1 MSSTLQTLMDRLR
14 KIEADKERL
23 QAEADQAAEAAE
35 LQRQVQIHELDAQ
48 VPDLIREYH
57 AAAVELP
64 FAIQEFERVLLDEVA
79 PMWQAARFA
88 AQDRQAAL
96 RALLDK
102 YGYGDFNEK
111 GQHVRDGY
119 QRGQEVDDWV
129 PLIMRPLWSD
139 SGAFAGTEILHHCP
153 LSQPFTV
160 ALADAWETVGEKA

>member
-1 MSSTLQTLMDRLR
+1 MSNALQTLMDRLKKVETER
-14 KIEADKERL
+14 ERL
-23 QAEADQAAEAAE
+23 QAEADKAAEAAE

-48 VPDLIREYH
+48 VPEFIREYQT
-57 AAAVELP
+57 AAVELP
-64 FAIQEFERVLLDEVA
+64 FALQEFERVLLDEVA
-79 PMWQAARFA
+79 PQWQAARFA

-119 QRGQEVDDWV
+119 KKGHEVEDWI
-129 PLIMRPLWSD
+129 PLVMRPLWSD

-153 LSQPFTV
+153 LMEPFTV